1 MKSRI
6 VALATS
12 AQFVGAGLLWAQ
24 TSTPQQQE
32 PKTEGHAMGGTMMSG
47 AMSGESKPGGSMM
60 DDCKA
65 MMAKR
70 QAMMGEMK
78 AMDAKL
84 DAFVQSMNDAR
95 GSKKVDATAAV
106 VTELVAQ
113 RKAMRESMESMHA
126 EMMKHMMGHMQ
137 SGMMEGTSKS
147 MSGCPMM
154 GATSQAETGHDA
166 HH

>member
-1 MKSRI
+1 MKTRI

-12 AQFVGAGLLWAQ
+12 ALLVGAGLLWAQ
-24 TSTPQQQE
+24 TPASQQQD
-32 PKTEGHAMGGTMMSG
+32 PKMEGHAMGGAMMSG
-47 AMSGESKPGGSMM
+47 AMAGEPAPSGSMM

-70 QAMMGEMK
+70 QAMMEAMK

-84 DAFVQSMNDAR
+84 EALVHSMNDAR

-126 EMMKHMMGHMQ
+126 EMMRHMMGHMR
-137 SGMMEGTSKS
+137 SGMMEGMSKS

-154 GATSQAETGHDA
+154 GGSSTEPDHESH
-166 HH
+166 